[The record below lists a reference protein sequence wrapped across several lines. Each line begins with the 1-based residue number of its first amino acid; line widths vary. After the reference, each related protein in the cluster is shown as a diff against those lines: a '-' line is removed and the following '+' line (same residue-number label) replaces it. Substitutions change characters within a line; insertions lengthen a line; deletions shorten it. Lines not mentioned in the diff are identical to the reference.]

1 MNTRNMKSK
10 VVFIADE
17 IEEDRALNKSFV
29 EAKFC
34 RPHRLA
40 FDKLNYT
47 FFSLQRGMPHS
58 RVVQEIRSVIRDAA
72 AVFFD
77 YGGFSLPSSDNHGL
91 IDFYTREFIKIIQDH
106 PSIEWWCTSALPNVC
121 FSDEEKDTIK
131 SLGVNI
137 YWQS

>member
-1 MNTRNMKSK
+1 MKTCTKKAK

-17 IEEDRALNKSFV
+17 RALNMSFV

-34 RPHRLA
+34 RPRQLA
-40 FDKLNYT
+40 NDKLNYI
-47 FFSLQRGMPHS
+47 FFSLQRGLPRA
-58 RVVQEIRSVIRDAA
+58 RVVQEIRSVIRGAS

-77 YGGFSLPSSDNHGL
+77 YGGFSLPSSNNHSL
-91 IDFYTREFIKIIQDH
+91 IGFYTREFIKIIRDH

-121 FSDEEKDTIK
+121 FSDEEKNTIK